1 MGSTKCRVYCKFV
14 AALSRFW
21 QVKALQL
28 LCLPAVL
35 ILTYSHQPLGLR
47 DSLSGTII
55 DSGNA
60 SNTEA
65 GFIFIDGYQ
74 RPLVA
79 SNTLQILCLTLS
91 RMSGFSLFPVV
102 ILVFLSKCKAICNF
116 VDGTPFSMFFFKDIH
131 KLHVYCGQ
139 FIAVDVWL
147 HGLSHII
154 RWADAGT
161 IHLIWTTSAGK
172 SGLAALS
179 MVPLITFP
187 MMFFQRSLSYE
198 TRKLLHYLFFPFAIV
213 LCFHVPA
220 SAVPQGGYLTWV
232 MGGCI
237 CVYFLD
243 AMYISLFM
251 TEKVETTLFHVLPS
265 GVQMTFEA
273 SQRFQ
278 NNSRNGGYVYVCLPW
293 IDRSQ
298 WHAFS
303 LYEMAS
309 NPAKRQVTA
318 DASILSRMPKKQM
331 SQKNSPPC

>member
-1 MGSTKCRVYCKFV
+1 MGSAKCRFLCKVV

-35 ILTYSHQPLGLR
+35 IFTYTYRPLGLR
-47 DSLSGTII
+47 DPVSGTII
-55 DSGNA
+55 DPDNA
-60 SNTEA
+60 TNTEA
-65 GFIFIDGYQ
+65 GFILIDGYQ

-79 SNTLQILCLTLS
+79 SNSLQILCLTIS
-91 RMSGFSLFPVV
+91 RLSGFSVFPVV
-102 ILVFLSKCKAICNF
+102 ILVFLSKCKAMCNF
-116 VDGTPFSMFFFKDIH
+116 VDGTLFSMFFFKDLH
-131 KLHVYCGQ
+131 KLHIYCGQ
-139 FIAVDVWL
+139 FIAFDVWL
-147 HGLSHII
+147 HGLSHIV
-154 RWADAGT
+154 RWINAGT
-161 IHLIWTTSAGK
+161 IHLLWTTSAGK
-172 SGLAALS
+172 SGLAALC

-187 MMFFQRSLSYE
+187 MMYFKQSLSYE
-198 TRKLLHYLFFPFAIV
+198 TRKLLHYLFVPFAIV
-213 LCFHVPA
+213 LCFHAPA
-220 SAVPQGGYLTWV
+220 AAVPQGGYLTWV

-243 AMYISLFM
+243 SMYISLFM

-293 IDRSQ
+293 ITRSQ

-309 NPAKRQVTA
+309 NPAKRQVTTDTA
-318 DASILSRMPKKQM
+318 ILSRMRKGNN
-331 SQKNSPPC
+331 SQKKNS